1 MNVLNYIL
9 MMHFGIPVL
18 NSIRESLN
26 IQFCLNLRVHDIQI
40 KLIFISS
47 RTQLQSEEIVAD
59 LVHCFLLPEV
69 KKTTMRE
76 KGKILRSFHTD
87 RGFNLSRLTV
97 E

>member
-1 MNVLNYIL
+1 MLSFWHPSL
-9 MMHFGIPVL
+9 EQHK
-18 NSIRESLN
+18 RELKHS
-26 IQFCLNLRVHDIQI
+26 CLYLRVHDIQV
-40 KLIFISS
+40 KLTFISS

-87 RGFNLSRLTV
+87 TCSGFKLSRLTV